1 MVAIMEYPQNILDA
15 LGQLPTGVFGITSAF
30 DGQRNG
36 CLVRSV
42 QACADEPLL
51 VSVAVRKGHAVE
63 TLIRDSRNFAICRF
77 DPSDKLCIRA
87 LKASGDHEPEFGHDP
102 FATIAVMA
110 LVTGSPIPRRSLM
123 ALDCE
128 VVRHFDLE
136 ADHEL
141 YIGEIKAAHLA
152 QSSSGDASAA

>member
-1 MVAIMEYPQNILDA
+1 MRSPQNILRA
-15 LGQLPTGVFGITSAF
+15 LQQLPSGIFGITSAH

-42 QACADEPLL
+42 QVCADEPILI
-51 VSVAVRKGHAVE
+51 SVAVRKGHTVE
-63 TLIRDSRNFAICRF
+63 TLIRDSRRFAICRL
-77 DPSDKLCIRA
+77 DPSDKLSIRA
-87 LKASGDHEPEFGHDP
+87 LQSSGDHEPEVGHDP
-102 FATIAVMA
+102 FATLSIMTLA
-110 LVTGSPIPRRSLM
+110 TGSPIPRRSLM

-141 YIGEIKAAHLA
+141 YIGEIRDAHVSQKA
-152 QSSSGDASAA
+152 SSEDASAA